1 MEARISQGPLRGKQ
15 ENAKK
20 TWPGFLEFFQNL
32 SSFCLKKSPRSLTPF
47 ALFVKEGASTLH
59 KPPPFFLAP
68 LPRPLSLPRHFMRDS
83 PTRRMGSY
91 ERFQDSVRPSLLKE
105 TAPPA

>member
-1 MEARISQGPLRGKQ
+1 MEARITQGPLRGKQ

-47 ALFVKEGASTLH
+47 AHFVKEGASTLH
-59 KPPPFFLAP
+59 KPPPSSSLRSLA
-68 LPRPLSLPRHFMRDS
+68 RSLCLDIS
-83 PTRRMGSY
+83 
-91 ERFQDSVRPSLLKE
+91 
-105 TAPPA
+105 